1 MRVWKAFSRPLP
13 MDDAATA
20 LPDSVLRRQASR
32 RLDGLAT
39 LARAR
44 LRWAAAGT
52 VLAGWLLVPQAAM
65 IAWAVQEVFVENA
78 APTAAAVPLGLLLLI
93 GLLRAAL
100 SWCSRRLADDA
111 VEAIRLRLRE
121 NIVRRL
127 FSRGPLKLRLQR
139 SGGLTELMGT
149 HVDALEGYFGGFVL
163 ARIEVVAVPLFLLV
177 AVFFVDRIVG
187 TILLLTM
194 PLIPL
199 FMMLVGW
206 GAEAASRRQ
215 LQALTRMSGHFADR
229 LRGLGL
235 IRLYGRA
242 DAELAGIGSA
252 AENLR
257 QRSLKVLRIAFLSS
271 AVMEFFASLSV
282 AMVAMYLGLTYL
294 GMLSFR
300 GAPLSLGIG
309 VFCLLLAPE
318 FYAPLRRLAAHYHDR
333 ASALAALGELESAL
347 ETTFDREVKID
358 TPTAVVPTSPPT
370 DTAGSEQVR
379 AAPAIH
385 LRHASLRPLGAAHDV
400 LDDLSFE
407 LPAGSHLAV
416 VGPSGCGKSTLL
428 EALAGWLPAQSGQVV
443 VPAGIRIGYA
453 PQRPFV
459 FHGSIADNL
468 RMALPGATDAQLHA
482 AAEAAQVMAFA
493 ARLPQGLDTV
503 IGERG
508 FGLSGGEARRIALAR
523 VFLRDPALLL
533 LDEPTAFLD
542 PHTEAALLR
551 AIAEFSH
558 GRTLVIATHSA
569 AAVRIADQ
577 VLQLPEGMLL
587 KSVLLKGEPQ
597 TNVPLQQEAQR

>member
-1 MRVWKAFSRPLP
+1 MVCVWKAFSRPLP
-13 MDDAATA
+13 MDDTATA

-39 LARAR
+39 PARAR
-44 LRWAAAGT
+44 LRGAAAAT

-65 IAWAVQEVFVENA
+65 IAWAVQRVFVENA
-78 APTAAAVPLGLLLLI
+78 APTAAAVPVGLLLLI

-111 VEAIRLRLRE
+111 VETIRLRLRE

-139 SGGLTELMGT
+139 SGGLTELIGT

-242 DAELAGIGSA
+242 EAELAGIGSA

-333 ASALAALGELESAL
+333 ASALAALGELETAL
-347 ETTFDREVKID
+347 ETTFDRKVKSD
-358 TPTAVVPTSPPT
+358 TSAVALPALPPT
-370 DTAGSEQVR
+370 DNASSEQVR

-400 LDDLSFE
+400 LEDLSFE
-407 LPAGSHLAV
+407 LPAADRLAV

-428 EALAGWLPAQSGQVV
+428 EALAGWLPTQSGQVI

-453 PQRPFV
+453 PQRPFL

-468 RMALPGATDAQLHA
+468 RMALPGATDAQLHV

-542 PHTEAALLR
+542 PRTEAALLR

-577 VLQLPEGMLL
+577 VLQLPAGM
-587 KSVLLKGEPQ
+587 LLKGEPQ
-597 TNVPLQQEAQR
+597 TNVPLQQEAER